1 MTQLERQELRL
12 RSKAIPLVVDNDPVT
27 VLYEDDRLVAV
38 AKPAYVKVHPAHRFI
53 GGTLVNRLI
62 GHLGGAE
69 PYVLHRLDMHTTGVV
84 LFGKA
89 KGVVAPLAAAFH
101 DRTIHKEYLALVD
114 GDAAAVAADT
124 ADLRSPAAVAAATA
138 APDAAATAAAAT
150 AASAPAASADA
161 ATAAAAVPRF
171 SVDAPICRDPDVSIA
186 RRVNAADAAD
196 GKAAL
201 THFAVLA
208 VNPSRTVSLVHCTPV
223 SGRTHQLRVHLR
235 SVGLPIVGDDLYG
248 RERALYA
255 SIDELRAASAVPE
268 RAQVIDGVA
277 VRAGLKLHAWRLHVP
292 ASVLSGGGK
301 SGGGTVAA
309 TATVAGIDAAAGANA
324 AAGSDAVA
332 AAGVVITAPPP
343 AEMVACAAHYGVAM
357 PRVEGGE
364 AAGER

>member
-69 PYVLHRLDMHTTGVV
+69 P
-84 LFGKA
+84 
-89 KGVVAPLAAAFH
+89 
-101 DRTIHKEYLALVD
+101 
-114 GDAAAVAADT
+114 
-124 ADLRSPAAVAAATA
+124 
-138 APDAAATAAAAT
+138 
-150 AASAPAASADA
+150 
-161 ATAAAAVPRF
+161 
-171 SVDAPICRDPDVSIA
+171 
-186 RRVNAADAAD
+186 
-196 GKAAL
+196 
-201 THFAVLA
+201 
-208 VNPSRTVSLVHCTPV
+208 
-223 SGRTHQLRVHLR
+223 GRTHQLRVHLR